1 MIILLTILITII
13 SIILS
18 ESYIINKKYN
28 RLINYRINAVPEWL
42 ATPTDASEI
51 PIDRPTISIRFIN
64 TVDGKDIVGEILE
77 GDNLLAVGDRLGVK
91 LPRACRTGLCGSCTC
106 DIQDPNAIAT
116 VTNPRD
122 GYATIRA
129 CSTKCFVPEGMNE
142 MVIDV
147 HRMRKNKSK
156 SNKLENADDKSD
168 ITDEDTYID
177 PMARFSG
184 DWEKEFRPQWELAK
198 SKPLGLGQ
206 VGGASDPKSK
216 SCNKCSGTSRV
227 VCYACSGQ
235 GLTLM
240 DGKKTQCFVCVGAKT
255 VGCGYCRGTG
265 IRKS

>member
-1 MIILLTILITII
+1 MQ
-13 SIILS
+13 
-18 ESYIINKKYN
+18 YQN
-28 RLINYRINAVPEWL
+28 
-42 ATPTDASEI
+42 
-51 PIDRPTISIRFIN
+51 
-64 TVDGKDIVGEILE
+64 DGKDIVGEVLQ

-116 VTNPRD
+116 TTNPRD
-122 GYATIRA
+122 GYATTRA

-142 MVIDV
+142 MV
-147 HRMRKNKSK
+147 
-156 SNKLENADDKSD
+156 
-168 ITDEDTYID
+168 D

-227 VCYACSGQ
+227 ICYACSGL
-235 GLTLM
+235 GLTFM

-265 IRKS
+265 IRKN